1 MIGMATKNYAGVIGL
16 RVNFVDKITYVH
28 KGEGIEERVLEWCRE
43 QKDWRRIRR
52 LALAMKRVTGEPT
65 DDQILEY
72 CINTGIDIPT
82 GSPDWYEIMRPNQGD
97 LSRILAGKFYKD
109 YKEFMVGSLF
119 CKFAIIINL
128 DRMELEVYGKTCLD
142 MSRYRFYYMTKCID
156 LRKL

>member
-1 MIGMATKNYAGVIGL
+1 MATKNYAGVVGL

-43 QKDWRRIRR
+43 QKDWRMIRR

-82 GSPDWYEIMRPNQGD
+82 VSPDWYEIMRPNQGD

-109 YKEFMVGSLF
+109 YLPFMLKSML

-128 DRMELEVYGKTCLD
+128 DRMELEIYDPLSLCD
-142 MSRYRFYYMTKCID
+142 CRYSGMNLTKCID

>member
-1 MIGMATKNYAGVIGL
+1 MAIKNYAGVIGF
-16 RVNFVDKITYVH
+16 RVNFIDKITYVH
-28 KGEGIEERVLEWCRE
+28 NGEGIEELVLEWCRE
-43 QKDWRRIRR
+43 QKDWRMIRR

-72 CINTGIDIPT
+72 CINTGVDIPA
-82 GSPDWYEIMRPNQGD
+82 GSPDWYELMRPNQGD

-109 YKEFMVGSLF
+109 YKEFMVGSLL

-128 DRMELEVYGKTCLD
+128 DRLELEVYDPLSLGD
-142 MSRYRFYYMTKCID
+142 GRYSSMSLTKCID

>member
-1 MIGMATKNYAGVIGL
+1 MAIKNYAGVVGF

-43 QKDWRRIRR
+43 QKDWRRVRR

-72 CINTGIDIPT
+72 CINTEVDIPAR
-82 GSPDWYEIMRPNQGD
+82 SPDWYELMRPNQGD
-97 LSRILAGKFYKD
+97 LSRILVGKFYKD
-109 YKEFMVGSLF
+109 YKEFMLKSTL
-119 CKFAIIINL
+119 CKFAIIVNL
-128 DRMELEVYGKTCLD
+128 DRLELEVYDPLKLGD
-142 MSRYRFYYMTKCID
+142 GRYSGVSLTKCID

>member
-1 MIGMATKNYAGVIGL
+1 MAIKNYAGVVGF

-43 QKDWRRIRR
+43 QKDWRMIKR
-52 LALAMKRVTGEPT
+52 LALAMKRVTGKPT

-72 CINTGIDIPT
+72 CVNTKIDLPYCE
-82 GSPDWYEIMRPNQGD
+82 PDWYELMRPNQGY
-97 LSRILAGKFYKD
+97 LSKILAGKFYKD
-109 YKEFMVGSLF
+109 YKEFMVESLL

-128 DRMELEVYGKTCLD
+128 DRLELEVYDPLSLGD
-142 MSRYRFYYMTKCID
+142 GRYSSMSLTKCID